1 MEMTTPASEEIARLT
16 LARDEL
22 AVEVRELQGRLAR
35 RTRDLAAVEGEIA
48 SLRRVQ
54 AELVRRH
61 PELGSG

>member
-1 MEMTTPASEEIARLT
+1 MNVTSPAAAEIARLT
-16 LARDEL
+16 LERDEL
-22 AVEVRELQGRLAR
+22 AVEMRELQGHVERMA
-35 RTRDLAAVEGEIA
+35 RDLAALDDEIA